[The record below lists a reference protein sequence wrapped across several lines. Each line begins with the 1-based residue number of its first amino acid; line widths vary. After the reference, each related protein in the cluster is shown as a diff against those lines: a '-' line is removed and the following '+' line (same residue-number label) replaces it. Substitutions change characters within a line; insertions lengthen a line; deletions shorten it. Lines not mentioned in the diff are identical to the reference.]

1 MVNSIFTAP
10 ISDVTIF
17 HVFNHHFLSRDSQC
31 NDMTGDKSRLKR
43 QDFAYFISIERFY
56 DAGSQSETDSSER
69 QSLKLYAVITH
80 WVVCQIPVKTLN
92 YVGDWSLSFGRTMPL
107 CKITRPSEQRKN
119 LTALVF

>member
-1 MVNSIFTAP
+1 MSMSEKALQTRASAAI
-10 ISDVTIF
+10 
-17 HVFNHHFLSRDSQC
+17 
-31 NDMTGDKSRLKR
+31 
-43 QDFAYFISIERFY
+43 
-56 DAGSQSETDSSER
+56 ETDSSER

-119 LTALVF
+119 LTALVFRQNRPVFQWLHITS